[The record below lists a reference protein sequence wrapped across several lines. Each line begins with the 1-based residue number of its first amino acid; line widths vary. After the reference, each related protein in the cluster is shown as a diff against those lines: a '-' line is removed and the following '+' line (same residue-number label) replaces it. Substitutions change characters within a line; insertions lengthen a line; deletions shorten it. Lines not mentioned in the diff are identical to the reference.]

1 MAPNE
6 PIPGVPVSRVEVMR
20 SLRAREDNGL
30 VDKAT
35 VAEVKQEEQQSES
48 LLYVNVTEEFPFLV
62 TNLSPYYDQEFP
74 FLVTN
79 LSPYYDQ

>member
-1 MAPNE
+1 VAPNE
-6 PIPGVPVSRVEVMR
+6 PIPGVPISRVEVMR

-48 LLYVNVTEEFPFLV
+48 LST
-62 TNLSPYYDQEFP
+62 
-74 FLVTN
+74 
-79 LSPYYDQ
+79 